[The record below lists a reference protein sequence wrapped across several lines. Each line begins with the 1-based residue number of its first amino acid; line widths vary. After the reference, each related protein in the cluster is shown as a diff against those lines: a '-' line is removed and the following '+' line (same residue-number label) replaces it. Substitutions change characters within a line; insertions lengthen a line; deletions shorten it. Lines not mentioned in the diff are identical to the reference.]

1 MREEESGD
9 EKGRK
14 GGSLS
19 LSLSTFSF
27 SHSACWCTGVAGVIV
42 RNMRV
47 CVQTALNKSRPLSMA
62 PETDGAG
69 CCCLSDENNRER
81 SRGAGRDQPSVL
93 SLRLA
98 SSWDD
103 FVSLETEVCGK
114 GEGIGVFFF
123 FFEDEWVGSY
133 QARSCKRSDEV
144 SVELQV
150 PLPG

>member
-19 LSLSTFSF
+19 LSLDVFIF
-27 SHSACWCTGVAGVIV
+27 PQCLLVHGCRRRDRAEYACVC
-42 RNMRV
+42 V

-81 SRGAGRDQPSVL
+81 SRGGGGGSTF
-93 SLRLA
+93 S
-98 SSWDD
+98 
-103 FVSLETEVCGK
+103 FVSPSSQQLG
-114 GEGIGVFFF
+114 
-123 FFEDEWVGSY
+123 
-133 QARSCKRSDEV
+133 
-144 SVELQV
+144 
-150 PLPG
+150 